1 MRSGKK
7 VKIFTFGCQMNVYDS
22 QHMLHQLAQAGY
34 EETDETEEAALI
46 ILNTC
51 SVREKPV
58 LKLHSALGRLR
69 RLKNRNPELLLVVAG
84 CVAQQE
90 QEALAGR
97 VPFLD
102 IIMGPDHVTDIV
114 QLVEQALRTGEQVV
128 ATSFEKSQ
136 EKLFAGTARRPTG
149 RVSAFVTVMKGCNQ
163 FCSYCIV
170 PHTRG
175 REVSRDVDGIIGE
188 VRSLLDS
195 GVREIFLLG
204 QNVNRY
210 GLDNPSCPPF
220 HELLATLHDLEGLKR
235 LRFITSHPADCTDD
249 LIDCFKT
256 LPKLPPYFHLPLQSG
271 SDRILKLM
279 NRSYSFAHY
288 LERAGRLGD
297 LHPLFHLST
306 DLIVGF
312 PGESDD
318 DFEATMEAARK
329 IRWGSA
335 FSFKYSPRPGTKA
348 AQMADDVPAD
358 VKKAR
363 LEKLQDLLYDNM
375 RLAIGGHIGHTME
388 VLVEGESTWGPG
400 REGYV
405 QLTGRTP
412 TNFIV
417 NFDVRGKG
425 SDWKGHLAR
434 VRITAAKAHSL
445 IGEPTE
451 GEE

>member
-34 EETDETEEAALI
+34 EETDDAKEAAVV

-58 LKLHSALGRLR
+58 MKLHSALGRLR
-69 RLKNRNPELLLVVAG
+69 RLKSRNRKLLLIVAG

-90 QEALAGR
+90 QQALAQQ

-102 IIMGPDHVTDIV
+102 IVMGPDHVTDIV
-114 QLVEQALRTGEQVV
+114 QLIEQALRSGEQIV
-128 ATSFEKSQ
+128 ATSFEESQ
-136 EKLFAGTARRPTG
+136 EKLFATTALRPSD
-149 RVSAFVTVMKGCNQ
+149 RVSAYVTVMKGCNQ

-175 REVSRDVDGIIGE
+175 REVSRDVDGIVTE

-210 GLDNPSCPPF
+210 GLDNRSCPPF
-220 HELLATLHDLEGLKR
+220 HELLAMLHDLEGLKR
-235 LRFITSHPADCTDD
+235 LRFITSHPADCTDE
-249 LIDCFKT
+249 LIGCFKT

-288 LERAGRLGD
+288 LERARQLCA

-312 PGESDD
+312 PGETDE
-318 DFEATMEAARK
+318 DFEATMQAAREIK
-329 IRWGSA
+329 WGSA
-335 FSFKYSPRPGTKA
+335 FSFKYSPRPGTGA
-348 AQMADDVPAD
+348 ARMADDVPEA

-363 LEKLQDLLYDNM
+363 LEKLQNLLYDNM
-375 RLAIGGHIGHTME
+375 RLAIGRHIGHAVD
-388 VLVEGESTWGPG
+388 VLVEGESAWGTS
-400 REGYV
+400 RAGYV

-417 NFDVRGKG
+417 NFDVRGKS
-425 SDWKGHLAR
+425 SDWKGRLTR
-434 VRITAAKAHSL
+434 VRIASAKAHSL
-445 IGEPTE
+445 VGEPVE